1 MKRHTCT
8 AAEEASIIMKRHTCT
23 DALLTLRDAK
33 RHRCND
39 ASQNPRSVVN
49 NSKWC
54 LKREEAREEASSVNI
69 RQGLARKPQTT
80 SSVPSFSYCCCC
92 FPYRSF
98 SYQVPFAAATRKYFV
113 FALCVLAYIIHQH
126 SDTTYHSKPQLV
138 QKDKSKYAYLETN
151 QKSKL

>member
-1 MKRHTCT
+1 MKRHTCNDALLT
-8 AAEEASIIMKRHTCT
+8 LRYAKRHTCT

-33 RHRCND
+33 RHTCND

-54 LKREEAREEASSVNI
+54 LKREEAREEASRVNI

-80 SSVPSFSYCCCC
+80 SSVPRFSYC
-92 FPYRSF
+92 FPYCSIK
-98 SYQVPFAAATRKYFV
+98 VPFAAATRKYFV

-126 SDTTYHSKPQLV
+126 SDTTYSKPQLV
-138 QKDKSKYAYLETN
+138 QKDKSKYAYLETK